1 MGGEVADSLIKH
13 SGQVDR
19 SVGVKQDGGGESMKQ
34 DGRGE
39 GVKQDGGGEG
49 GKRVG

>member
-19 SVGVKQDGGGESMKQ
+19 SVGLKQASRGEGVKQ

-39 GVKQDGGGEG
+39 GVKLSN
-49 GKRVG
+49 